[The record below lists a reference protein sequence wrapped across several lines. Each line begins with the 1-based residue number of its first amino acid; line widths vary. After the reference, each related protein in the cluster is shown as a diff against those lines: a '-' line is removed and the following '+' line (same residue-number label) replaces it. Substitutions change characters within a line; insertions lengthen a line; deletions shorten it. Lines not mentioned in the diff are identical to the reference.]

1 MRAREGDLIE
11 TENKVIFD
19 VKGLVHP
26 QDKLIAFPRYI
37 PSPKGARQGQQ
48 SLFSKIYSFGER
60 FSFLEQKMADLI
72 VHDPIFDETLCE
84 VPTGRIRK
92 HYQPIE
98 KLRSLRNSTN
108 LGDLER
114 KALNLAKALK
124 EKAGISWNTLGISGS
139 VLAGLYTSK
148 SDIDPVVYG
157 VKNCFK
163 AYAALEELLNEAGSQ
178 FKPYTREE
186 LRALFD
192 FRSKDTI
199 MDFEDFAGVESRK
212 AFQGM
217 YDGTDYFIRFVKDWR
232 QVSEQY
238 GDIFYKNS
246 GYARITAT
254 IADDSEALFTPCSY
268 KVKNVEVVEG
278 PKPRSIKE
286 IVSFRGRFCAQAKQ
300 GEDITAQGK
309 IERVMDK
316 KKENVY
322 YRIILGNKPSD
333 YMILT
338 HLRAKLSKPVRSN
351 VDNRSE

>member
-1 MRAREGDLIE
+1 MRAREGDLIK

-26 QDKLIAFPRYI
+26 PGKLIAFPRYI
-37 PSPKGARQGQQ
+37 PSPKGTRRGRR

-60 FSFLEQKMADLI
+60 FSFLKKNMAELI
-72 VHDPIFDETLCE
+72 VLDPIFDETLCE
-84 VPTGRIRK
+84 VPTEMIRK
-92 HYQPIE
+92 HYKPIE
-98 KLRSLRNSTN
+98 KLRLLRGSLN

-114 KALNLAKALK
+114 KALNLAKNLK
-124 EKAGISWNTLGISGS
+124 EKAGIPWSSIGISGS

-157 VKNCFK
+157 MKNCFK

-186 LRALFD
+186 LKALFD

-199 MDFEDFAGVESRK
+199 MDFEDFARVESRK

-217 YDGTDYFIRFVKDWR
+217 YEGTDYFVRFVKNWR

-238 GDIFYKNS
+238 GDISYKNS

-268 KVKNVEVVEG
+268 QVKRVEVVEG
-278 PKPRSIKE
+278 PKPAPIKE

-300 GEDITAQGK
+300 GENIIAQGK
-309 IERVMDK
+309 IERVMKK
-316 KKENVY
+316 KKENVH

-333 YMILT
+333 YMILS
-338 HLRAKLSKPVRSN
+338 HS
-351 VDNRSE
+351 

>member
-26 QDKLIAFPRYI
+26 PGKLIAFPRYI
-37 PSPKGARQGQQ
+37 PSPEGTRQGQQ
-48 SLFSKIYSFGER
+48 SLFNKIYSFGER
-60 FSFLEQKMADLI
+60 FSFLKQNMAELI

-84 VPTGRIRK
+84 VPTGMIRK
-92 HYQPIE
+92 HYKPIE
-98 KLRSLRNSTN
+98 KLRLLRNSAN

-114 KALNLAKALK
+114 KALNLAKNLK
-124 EKAGISWNTLGISGS
+124 EKAGIPWSAIGISGS

-157 VKNCFK
+157 MKNCFK
-163 AYAALEELLNEAGSQ
+163 AYAALKELLNEAESQ

-199 MDFEDFAGVESRK
+199 MGFEDFARVESRK

-217 YDGTDYFIRFVKDWR
+217 YEGTDYFIRFVKDWR
-232 QVSEQY
+232 QVGEQY
-238 GDIFYKNS
+238 GDICYKNS
-246 GYARITAT
+246 GYARIKAT

-268 KVKNVEVVEG
+268 KVKNVEVVKG
-278 PKPRSIKE
+278 PKPKSLTE
-286 IVSFRGRFCAQAKQ
+286 IVSFRGRFCIQAQR
-300 GEDITAQGK
+300 GESIAAQGK
-309 IERVMDK
+309 IERVTDK

-333 YMILT
+333 YMIL
-338 HLRAKLSKPVRSN
+338 ARS
-351 VDNRSE
+351 